1 MIKAKTGKPLEASR
15 SRSQIIV
22 LFVALIV
29 FIVLLFANFAYLN
42 TQSTYDK
49 QYIGHAGELRV
60 LSQRIA
66 KNATEA
72 AAGKPAAFKLLS
84 DARNDFAQRWG
95 SLKQGDPVTGLPP
108 APATLRPQMRAVQ
121 LDWERLLKNTDAI
134 LSSEQTV
141 LSLHQVAAT
150 LAETVP
156 QLQVEYE
163 KVVEI
168 LLQRGAPAAQVAMA
182 QRQSLLAER
191 ILGAVNTVLAGDE
204 NASQAADTF
213 GRDAARFGQVL
224 NGMLQGDPALK
235 ISQVQD
241 RDARARLSEISEL
254 FEFVSGSVDEILETS
269 PRAVQGPRIGRQH
282 LQPVAD
288 PARRGF
294 APGHRLR
301 KPRRRAFR
309 QYHRRLCAGFAGA
322 DVDHPDWPGDGPRN
336 QPPVARNRT
345 KERAQPERDH
355 AVAG

>member
-1 MIKAKTGKPLEASR
+1 MIKGNTGNPEQASR

-22 LFVALIV
+22 LFIALIV
-29 FIVLLFANFAYLN
+29 FIMLLFANFAYLN

-49 QYIGHAGELRV
+49 QYISHAGELRV

-72 AAGKPAAFKLLS
+72 ASGKAAAFKLLS

-95 SLKQGDPVTGLPP
+95 YLKKGDPATGLPAAPP
-108 APATLRPQMRAVQ
+108 AVRNEMHAVQ
-121 LDWERLLKNTDAI
+121 QDWENLLKNTDAI
-134 LSSEQTV
+134 LASEQTV

-204 NASQAADTF
+204 NSSQAAGCGPLRPGTQWHAAGQCRAEDF
-213 GRDAARFGQVL
+213 PGRRQGCPRPPRRDCRTLRVRFRL
-224 NGMLQGDPALK
+224 RRRDPRNLA
-235 ISQVQD
+235 
-241 RDARARLSEISEL
+241 
-254 FEFVSGSVDEILETS
+254 G
-269 PRAVQGPRIGRQH
+269 AVPGPRIRQQH

-288 PARRGF
+288 PAGRSL
-294 APGHRLR
+294 APGQRVREPGGWAL
-301 KPRRRAFR
+301 PRH
-309 QYHRRLCAGFAGA
+309 HRRLCARSAGA
-322 DVDHPDWPGDGPRN
+322 GFDHSDRAGHGPRD
-336 QPPVARNRT
+336 QSPVARNGR
-345 KERAQPERDH
+345 KE
-355 AVAG
+355 